1 MKKSVANKKQ
11 KLEAEKEKNTKIF
24 NQYKKGQNGNLCFS
38 SGKTAK
44 AAASYDQ
51 TVCVFNTDRPADGII
66 FYKKTH
72 TKLKK
77 LKTKKDIKEAEKL
90 FSS

>member
-1 MKKSVANKKQ
+1 M
-11 KLEAEKEKNTKIF
+11 EKNTKIF
-24 NQYKKGQNGNLCFS
+24 NKYLNGHNGNSCFD
-38 SGKTAK
+38 SGKKAL

-51 TVCVFNTDRPADGII
+51 TVCVFYKDKPGLGLI

-72 TKLKK
+72 AKLRK
-77 LKTKKDIKEAEKL
+77 LKTKKDIKEAKKL